1 MLISWSISV
10 SFRSLHKAP
19 MDYVPM
25 DSLFRLRGGQFQ
37 ETELYFSVQI
47 RQDSI
52 AEPTEEFFLD
62 VVAIQNVIVLT
73 PVITVRILG
82 IGT

>member
-1 MLISWSISV
+1 MY
-10 SFRSLHKAP
+10 SLYKAP

-25 DSLFRLRGGQFQ
+25 DTLFRLRGGQFL
-37 ETELYFSVQI
+37 ETKLNFKVQI
-47 RQDSI
+47 HQDSI

-82 IGT
+82 IGM